1 MRKLLWWAGVP
12 AVVAATGAVWVTVFP
27 THSEAG

>member
-12 AVVAATGAVWVTVFP
+12 AVVATPGPVWVTVFP